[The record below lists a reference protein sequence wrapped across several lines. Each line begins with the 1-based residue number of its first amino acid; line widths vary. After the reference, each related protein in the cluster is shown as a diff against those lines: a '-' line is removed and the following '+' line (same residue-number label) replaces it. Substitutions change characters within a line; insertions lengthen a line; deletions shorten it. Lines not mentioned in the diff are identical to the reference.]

1 MPKNQLELAALI
13 QEMAMTNSES
23 AYKALFRTLFNPIR
37 NFSFSIVKSSELAEE
52 VASDVLFMLWYNRE
66 KLCEVKNIKYYA
78 FTAAKNKSLNILK
91 KDSGKQVISL
101 DEVDVDIH
109 IDYSNPEL
117 ILLQGELKL
126 QLETAI
132 KTLPKQCKLV
142 FKLIKEEG
150 FSYKEVAE
158 MLDISPKT
166 VDAHLVNAVRKLSA
180 ILKTEFNIKY
190 N

>member
-1 MPKNQLELAALI
+1 
-13 QEMAMTNSES
+13 
-23 AYKALFRTLFNPIR
+23 
-37 NFSFSIVKSSELAEE
+37 
-52 VASDVLFMLWYNRE
+52 
-66 KLCEVKNIKYYA
+66 YYA

-91 KDSGKQVISL
+91 KESEKELISL
-101 DEVDVDIH
+101 NEIEVDIH

-117 ILLQGELKL
+117 ILLQGELKQ
-126 QLETAI
+126 QLEDAI
-132 KTLPKQCKLV
+132 KTLPRQCKLV

-158 MLDISPKT
+158 ILDISPKT

-180 ILKTEFNIKY
+180 ILKAEFNIKY